1 MQSSRRGEKQSPA
14 KEENRKTLEHDP
26 YAVPWILKS
35 KSKRMPDIVG
45 HVLRAIS
52 RFMWYF
58 FTHDGNI
65 EAIVLST
72 QPKPSPIQNGGLK
85 IVVKAKLII
94 DEKYGDISKH
104 PREIIGKNYVADISN
119 TKKNPRKTE
128 ILKLKLKRTLISGMS
143 SLLMMTRIIRRS
155 SFLYFHVSFKK
166 KKK

>member
-1 MQSSRRGEKQSPA
+1 M
-14 KEENRKTLEHDP
+14 
-26 YAVPWILKS
+26 LKS
-35 KSKRMPDIVG
+35 KSKLIPDIVG
-45 HVLRAIS
+45 HVLHAIS
-52 RFMWYF
+52 RFIRYF

-72 QPKPSPIQNGGLK
+72 RPKPSPIQNGGLK
-85 IVVKAKLII
+85 IVFKTKLII

-104 PREIIGKNYVADISN
+104 PREIIGKNYIADINN
-119 TKKNPRKTE
+119 TKKTRKTE

-166 KKK
+166 KKNRPFEKFGLFKFRMQKIRTLSFSE